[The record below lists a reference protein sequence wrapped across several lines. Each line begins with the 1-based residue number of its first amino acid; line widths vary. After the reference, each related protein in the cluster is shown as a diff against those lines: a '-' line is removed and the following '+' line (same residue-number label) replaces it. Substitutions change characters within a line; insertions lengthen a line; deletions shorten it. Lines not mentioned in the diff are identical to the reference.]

1 MKSVIREGFREE
13 VTFETQGSERVA
25 MGGIW
30 GRTFLGRRRAHAK
43 VLGQD
48 RARCVGGTARR
59 PVWLEQSVQGVED
72 EEEEG
77 SAGRGWA
84 SHAGPLGS

>member
-1 MKSVIREGFREE
+1 
-13 VTFETQGSERVA
+13 

-30 GRTFLGRRRAHAK
+30 GRTFLGRRRAHTK

-59 PVWLEQSVQGVED
+59 PVWLEQSVQGVE
-72 EEEEG
+72 EEEG
-77 SAGRGWA
+77 SPGKGRGRSRGA
-84 SHAGPLGS
+84 FGIVKEFGRMRTHGRIV